1 MPYFYKKTISYY
13 KDKIVSPPSYLYN
26 GNVYTVKTTSLS
38 CDSPGGTPKKFWG
51 GCAAPVFDR
60 IPLAKEILVENI
72 PLTYL

>member
-38 CDSPGGTPKKFWG
+38 CDSPGGTPKKF
-51 GCAAPVFDR
+51 
-60 IPLAKEILVENI
+60 
-72 PLTYL
+72 